1 MQEDSKLIKLKN
13 YEKIYALFFEDRSFS
28 KPQIAERLQLSMPT
42 VMANIT
48 RLEKNGLIYKC
59 EVFESSG
66 GRPATGYALVND
78 AKVAIGVEITLNT
91 IHCAVV
97 DLKGSVCSQ
106 EFYPIR
112 CRDSAAYFDEL
123 CDTIKNFIS
132 LQNYK
137 PEQVLGIGISI
148 QAIVD
153 NASSEIIYSKIIP
166 LKSLNADKLFSKL
179 NYPVKIYHD
188 VECAATAELWFEENI
203 SNAIYVSIG
212 QHLGG
217 ALIQNH
223 HIEHG
228 LKGYAGAL
236 EHLEVEEHGKLC
248 YCGRNGCL
256 ETYCSISS
264 LLDGKYSIDEF
275 FTKLRVASTDS
286 EDAQRWDFYLRKL
299 AKGLYTV
306 YLLLERDFILG
317 GLIAPYLT
325 QEDIKK
331 LESIIINR
339 GSFKID
345 PGFIRIAKLQNNS
358 VVIGSALNYIGSA
371 LPKGL
376 VKVVR

>member
-13 YEKIYALFFEDRSFS
+13 YEKIYALFFEDQSFS

-48 RLEKNGLIYKC
+48 RLEKNGLIFKC
-59 EVFESSG
+59 ELFESSG

-78 AKVAIGVEITLNT
+78 AKVAIGVEITKNT
-91 IHCAVV
+91 IHCAVI
-97 DLKGSVCSQ
+97 DLKGSICTQ
-106 EFYPIR
+106 EFYKIP
-112 CRDSAAYFDEL
+112 CSDSSKYFDKL
-123 CDTIKNFIS
+123 CETINTFIS
-132 LQNYK
+132 LQKYSS
-137 PEQVLGIGISI
+137 EQILGIGISI

-166 LKSLNADKLFSKL
+166 IKSLNSEELSKRL
-179 NYPVKIYHD
+179 KYPVNIYHD

-236 EHLEVEEHGKLC
+236 EHLEVEENGKRC

-256 ETYCSISS
+256 ETYCSVSA
-264 LLDGKYSIDEF
+264 LLDGKYDIDEF
-275 FTKLRVASTDS
+275 FTKLRVASPES
-286 EDAQRWDFYLRKL
+286 EEAQKWDFYLRKL

-325 QEDIKK
+325 QADIKK
-331 LESIIINR
+331 VESIIINR
-339 GSFKID
+339 GSFNIE